1 MTYAAHPIDWR
12 DWHAETLAEARAS
25 GRALLLAFHGG
36 WDERPDLD
44 AAAAA
49 DPALARLIAE
59 MTVPVAVD
67 VDVTPEVTA
76 RFEADAG
83 SVVLASADGRSAER
97 PEPSELRGSLARR
110 PHAPPVEEEE
120 TQTRPAE
127 RMELSPS
134 ILDIAGEA
142 ALEVPYAL
150 GTEALRLLV
159 YTSLR
164 RDQPD
169 PLERAADDI
178 VRRVGAT
185 STVVRAGASGRLLL
199 LLGETALADAQ
210 LREELRA
217 AAAVVAD
224 AADALHEPSGGF
236 HAWARADGVVAPLV
250 TADGSARMA
259 RGLLHAGFAFDEPR
273 WVEAGSRAADFI
285 VRELRAGIAGLYH
298 AWDGSPGRLGWLEDQ
313 TAGAMALLEA
323 SEVTGDGEYR
333 EQAIEL
339 VHAVVDG
346 WSGSDPRAAEFWSL
360 DDPGGPFD
368 EPYRRLSTNVEL
380 AEARLWLG
388 RLTHDERYLTAALGG
403 LTAFAPHLEVASEA
417 HGSYAR
423 VADRMQSAEPEV
435 AVVAS
440 APVGEPDRAADP
452 LLASALRL
460 RVAARSVQRLTLDRD
475 VDRFDQLA
483 LPASPTGVAY
493 VRIGSSLSA
502 PIDDPARLAQA
513 VEDTYLA
520 FIG

>member
-1 MTYAAHPIDWR
+1 MTYEARPIQWR
-12 DWHAETLAEARAS
+12 EWHAETLAEARAS

-49 DPALARLIAE
+49 DPALAQLIAE
-59 MTVPVAVD
+59 MTVPVAID
-67 VDVTPEVTA
+67 IDVTPEVAA

-97 PEPSELRGSLARR
+97 PEPSELRGSLARG
-110 PHAPPVEEEE
+110 PHTQPVDEEAHAHP
-120 TQTRPAE
+120 TE
-127 RMELSPS
+127 RMELAPS
-134 ILDIAGEA
+134 ILDIASEA

-164 RDQPD
+164 REEPD

-185 STVVRAGASGRLLL
+185 STVVRAAASGRLLL
-199 LLGETALADAQ
+199 LLAETALADAQ

-224 AADALHEPSGGF
+224 AADALHDPAGGF

-273 WVEAGSRAADFI
+273 WVEAGSRAADFL

-339 VHAVVDG
+339 VHAIVDG
-346 WSGSDPRAAEFWSL
+346 WGRSDPRAVEYWSL
-360 DDPGGPFD
+360 DDAGGPFD
-368 EPYRRLSTNVEL
+368 EPYQRLATNVEL

-388 RLTHDERYLTAALGG
+388 RLTHDERYLAAALGG
-403 LTAFAPHLEVASEA
+403 LTAFTPRLEAASEA
-417 HGSYAR
+417 HGAYAR
-423 VADRMQSAEPEV
+423 VADRLQSAEPEV

-475 VDRFDQLA
+475 IDRFDQLA

>member
-1 MTYAAHPIDWR
+1 VTQAANPIEWR
-12 DWHAETLAEARAS
+12 EWHAETLAEARES
-25 GRALLLAFHGG
+25 DRALLLAFHGG

-49 DPALARLIAE
+49 DPALAALIAE
-59 MTVPVAVD
+59 AAVPVAVD
-67 VDVTPEVTA
+67 VDVTPEVAA

-83 SVVLASADGRSAER
+83 DIVIASADGAHVER
-97 PEPSELRGSLARR
+97 PQPSELRGALGHR
-110 PHAPPVEEEE
+110 PHATSLDE
-120 TQTRPAE
+120 TAHTPRSE

-134 ILDIAGEA
+134 ILEIASEA

-150 GTEALRLLV
+150 GPEALRLLV

-178 VRRVGAT
+178 VRRVGA
-185 STVVRAGASGRLLL
+185 SSRVLRAQVSGRMLL

-224 AADALHEPSGGF
+224 AADALHDPSGGF
-236 HAWARADGVVAPLV
+236 RTWARADGAVAPLI
-250 TADGSARMA
+250 TADGTARMA
-259 RGLLHAGFAFDEPR
+259 RGLLHAGFAFDEPA
-273 WVEAGSRAADFI
+273 WVEAGSRAADFL
-285 VRELRAGIAGLYH
+285 VRELRAGEAGLYH
-298 AWDGSPGRLGWLEDQ
+298 AWDGAPGRLGWLGDQ

-323 SEVTGDGEYR
+323 SEVTGAGDYR
-333 EQAIEL
+333 EQATEVI
-339 VHAVVDG
+339 HAIADG
-346 WSGSDPRAAEFWSL
+346 WGTSDGRASEYWSL
-360 DDPGGPFD
+360 DDGGGPFD
-368 EPYRRLSTNVEL
+368 EPLARLATNVEL

-388 RLTHDERYLTAALGG
+388 RLTHDERYLGAALTG
-403 LTAFAPHLEVASEA
+403 LTAFAPQLEVASEA
-417 HGSYAR
+417 HASYAR

-435 AVVAS
+435 AIVAT
-440 APVGEPDRAADP
+440 APVGEPDRIADP

-460 RVAARSVQRLTLDRD
+460 RVAARSVQRLTLERD
-475 VDRFDQLA
+475 FDRFDQLA

-502 PIDDPARLAQA
+502 PIDEPGRLAQA
-513 VEDTYLA
+513 VEDTYHS